1 MRGVIIKE
9 SEILDQALKGNI
21 DKKPMTTL
29 RTLTKYYFL
38 EENDK
43 NKIEQKLD
51 SYMKNNYVG
60 YKPSKW
66 KDLLNQLVKSVSQ
79 YNNFEIKDVDH
90 INITDSEWNEM
101 VKLENKQ
108 LEKLAFVLLIYS
120 KVNNI
125 RIFENNNKV
134 NQNLSD
140 ILTEC
145 GLQRTDENKK
155 LLNQLLVKG
164 YISQGK
170 SCNATAIKV
179 EFVNDEDN
187 VKFRIDNF
195 NNVISYYDEYRNC
208 NKYTECECCYKRI
221 LKTKHN
227 IKYCKKC
234 AKKIKNEQNKVYF
247 EKLRKAK

>member
-9 SEILDQALKGNI
+9 SEILNQALKGNI

-29 RTLTKYYFL
+29 RTLTKLYFL
-38 EENDK
+38 EDDDK
-43 NKIEQKLD
+43 NKIEQRLD
-51 SYMKNNYVG
+51 SYMKDNYQG

-79 YNNFEIKDVDH
+79 YNNFEIKDIEY
-90 INITDSEWNEM
+90 INITDSEWNEI

-108 LEKLAFVLLIYS
+108 LEKLAFILLVYS
-120 KVNNI
+120 KINNI
-125 RIFENNNKV
+125 RIFENNNRV

-164 YISQGK
+164 YILQGK

-208 NKYTECECCYKRI
+208 NKYTECECCSKRV
-221 LKTKHN
+221 LSGKTKP
-227 IKYCKKC
+227 IKYCGRC
-234 AKKIKNEQNKVYF
+234 AKKIDNMNRNN
-247 EKLRKAK
+247 RKR